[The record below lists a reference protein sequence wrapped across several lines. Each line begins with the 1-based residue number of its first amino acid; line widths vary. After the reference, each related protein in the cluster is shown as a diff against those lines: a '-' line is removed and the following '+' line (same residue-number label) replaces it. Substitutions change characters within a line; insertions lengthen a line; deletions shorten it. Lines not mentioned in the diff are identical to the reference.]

1 MKPTFKTRMMAML
14 PKNDYKFRS
23 YCVDVLQHKGRT
35 MTPQETDFISSV
47 QRLPL
52 EGVAQVLCKYSDNP
66 QKIEL
71 VRIGMLFH
79 IYRNDF
85 MGYLKNNRSNPKI
98 KTAFEI
104 WGSIKSNQPRSFEA

>member
-1 MKPTFKTRMMAML
+1 MRMYRKPTFSARVAAML
-14 PKNDYKFRS
+14 PSNKYEFAPYSVQVFR
-23 YCVDVLQHKGRT
+23 HKGRT

-85 MGYLKNNRSNPKI
+85 MGYLKKNKANPKI
-98 KTAFEI
+98 KMALEVWQGMATL
-104 WGSIKSNQPRSFEA
+104 EA

>member
-14 PKNDYKFRS
+14 PSNKYKFAPYS
-23 YCVDVLQHKGRT
+23 VQVFQHKGRT

-85 MGYLKNNRSNPKI
+85 IGYLKKNKAEPKVR
-98 KTAFEI
+98 TALEV
-104 WGSIKSNQPRSFEA
+104 WQGVATLEA